1 MAAMDGQ
8 VLGEV
13 SQIKLEGLML
23 TKLIYCLCR
32 FPTMKIGVYS
42 NFISLIF
49 DNLKNEYLTER
60 STTGESSS
68 PSMICLSR

>member
-42 NFISLIF
+42 ILLFL
-49 DNLKNEYLTER
+49 
-60 STTGESSS
+60 
-68 PSMICLSR
+68 

>member
-42 NFISLIF
+42 NLLFL
-49 DNLKNEYLTER
+49 
-60 STTGESSS
+60 
-68 PSMICLSR
+68 